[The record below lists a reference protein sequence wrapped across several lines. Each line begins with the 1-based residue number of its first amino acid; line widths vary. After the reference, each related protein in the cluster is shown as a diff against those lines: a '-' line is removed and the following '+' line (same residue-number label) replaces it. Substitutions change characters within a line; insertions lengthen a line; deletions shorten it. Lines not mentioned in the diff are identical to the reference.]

1 MPSAL
6 QYAKAVKVSLKDHP
20 EFDEAWLRDVIAKDP
35 RLKRSGL

>member
-20 EFDEAWLRDVIAKDP
+20 EFDEAWLRNVIAKDP